1 MATPFN
7 SSSFCNVTIAV
18 WKLCYAE
25 YFLISVLIVEKKRN
39 VSEKYAF
46 LLRPIFAIFCRKTS
60 AGCSQLI
67 NEPTHFVNK
76 TSSCSDSIFSS
87 DVNITSN
94 YGIEKTIH
102 EKCHHHIIYGT
113 LNFNVALPP
122 HYYRENWDYKNTE
135 NTQKAISMYIRI
147 KIQMKTR
154 ILTYT

>member
-1 MATPFN
+1 MSVKNMRFYCVQFLRF
-7 SSSFCNVTIAV
+7 S
-18 WKLCYAE
+18 AE
-25 YFLISVLIVEKKRN
+25 K
-39 VSEKYAF
+39 AW
-46 LLRPIFAIFCRKTS
+46 
-60 AGCSQLI
+60 AGCSRLI

-76 TSSCSDSIFSS
+76 TSSCSDSIFFS

-113 LNFNVALPP
+113 LNFNVPLPP
-122 HYYRENWDYKNTE
+122 HYHRENWDYKNTE